1 MHKTQP
7 TMAALIVNQA
17 TAGKG
22 FDLADVFRSL
32 EGAYHLHIRLTHTGI
47 IVRSRGAGRTVYV
60 DGDYRLAKGG
70 KAVGSEQCAAMRTFA
85 VKFISWADTHGYS
98 TPALQL
104 ALKAVS
110 NVH

>member
-17 TAGKG
+17 AAGKG

-32 EGAYHLHIRLTHTGI
+32 EGAYHMAIRLTHTGI
-47 IVRSRGAGRTVYV
+47 IVRSRGAGRTLFVA
-60 DGDYRLAKGG
+60 GDYRLAKGN
-70 KAVGSEQCAAMRTFA
+70 KAKGREQCAAMRSFA
-85 VKFISWADTHGYS
+85 LQFISWADTQGYS